1 MRWAARIRLR
11 LSRRPVPSRHQNRC
25 AMRTRCA
32 VRALKRLI
40 SFWKTHALLRAATVG
55 RLPQEHNIPQP
66 EFSPQARG
74 SHRHSE
80 LPNREYRAKFSIRH
94 CPRSSHR
101 GALERQEPLRARTL
115 AHVRKW
121 FLPSLT
127 MAPIPQ
133 LLSSASKA
141 RPCLDATPPA
151 NSPGR
156 TCRTEWHEKEML
168 RAPALERPLLEGAC
182 SPLKNGLLRPA
193 KRAASPHGFAR

>member
-25 AMRTRCA
+25 AMRIRCA

-80 LPNREYRAKFSIRH
+80 LPNRECRAKFSIRH
-94 CPRSSHR
+94 FPRSSHR
-101 GALERQEPLRARTL
+101 GALERLKPVLARMP

-127 MAPIPQ
+127 MVPIPQ
-133 LLSSASKA
+133 LPSSFSKA
-141 RPCLDATPPA
+141 KPCLDATPPA
-151 NSPGR
+151 NSTGQ
-156 TCRTEWHEKEML
+156 TCRTEWREKEML
-168 RAPALERPLLEGAC
+168 RAPALERPVLEGSR
-182 SPLKNGLLRPA
+182 SPLKNGLWGPA